1 MRSELHFV
9 GRKLFLSL
17 LVTVFCCTDLVWG
30 QSQGR
35 PQYGVLRQQ
44 QMMTGGI
51 GLTSID
57 GEPYYLI
64 YLRPELAFG
73 KIGLGL
79 ELNLR
84 VGEDGK
90 LRKEDWDETYDYF
103 RIIRYLRYGSK
114 RDPFY
119 ARAGALDY
127 ARLGH
132 GSIVYLYRNSPSYDT
147 RRIGLELDADFG
159 DFGFE
164 SIYSDFGAEPL
175 IGLRPFVRPLQLTEA
190 AAIPVL
196 GGMEVGAT
204 YAADLHPKANISN
217 DVDAL
222 GRNIQRDDGTL
233 AIIGLDIGFPLLSLD
248 ILNSTLYTDYAKIV
262 GYGSGVAVGLDLNF
276 SGLGAVTLAA
286 RYERRFNGDQYLPS
300 YFDPFY
306 EKERFVPNNDPAAIT
321 ILQSKANTLRGTKSS
336 EGYYGELWVSV
347 LGTFNVIGAYYSPV
361 GVKNAGILHLE
372 LETGNA
378 LPGIYLSGGYD
389 KKNVGPVFKVDNNSI
404 LYGQVGY
411 FPYPFLLVSM
421 LYEWTFVEDKDE
433 SGIVRG
439 YKTQKRVEPRVG
451 FVFYF

>member
-1 MRSELHFV
+1 MKSGSGFFCAKSFV
-9 GRKLFLSL
+9 LLSL
-17 LVTVFCCTDLVWG
+17 LVLSFPDRGLG
-30 QSQGR
+30 QNQDPSR
-35 PQYGVLRQQ
+35 YGMLRQQ

-57 GEPYYLI
+57 GNPYYLI
-64 YLRPELAFG
+64 FLRPELTFG

-103 RIIRYLRYGSK
+103 RIIRYLRYGLK
-114 RDPFY
+114 RDPLY

-132 GSIVYLYRNSPSYDT
+132 GSVVYLYRNSPSYDL

-175 IGLRPFVRPLQLTEA
+175 IGLRSYVRPLQLTEA
-190 AAIPVL
+190 AAIPIL
-196 GGMEVGAT
+196 GNMEVGAT
-204 YAADLHPKANISN
+204 YAADLHPNADISN
-217 DVDAL
+217 SVDAL
-222 GRNIQRDDGTL
+222 GRTVQRNNGTL
-233 AIIGLDIGFPLLSLD
+233 SIIGIDIGFPLLSLD
-248 ILNSTLYTDYAKIV
+248 ILNSTLYADYAKILE
-262 GYGSGVAVGLDLNF
+262 YGSGVALGIDLNF

-286 RYERRFNGDQYLPS
+286 KYERRFNGDQYLPS
-300 YFDPFY
+300 YFDAFY
-306 EKERFVPNNDPAAIT
+306 EKERFVSHNDPAANT
-321 ILQSKANTLRGTKSS
+321 ILQSKANTLRKTKSS

-347 LGTFNVIGAYYSPV
+347 LGTLNIVGGYYSPV
-361 GVKNAGILHLE
+361 GVRNAGILHLE

-389 KKNVGPVFKVDNNSI
+389 KKNVGSVFKVDNNSI
-404 LYGQVGY
+404 LHGQVGY

-433 SGIVRG
+433 FGIVRG

-451 FVFYF
+451 FMFYF

>member
-1 MRSELHFV
+1 MKSGSRFFRSKSFV
-9 GRKLFLSL
+9 LLSL
-17 LVTVFCCTDLVWG
+17 LVLSFPDRGLG
-30 QSQGR
+30 QNQDPSR
-35 PQYGVLRQQ
+35 YGMLRQQ

-57 GEPYYLI
+57 GNPYYLI
-64 YLRPELAFG
+64 FLRPELTFG

-103 RIIRYLRYGSK
+103 RVIRYLRYGLK
-114 RDPFY
+114 RDPLY

-132 GSIVYLYRNSPSYDT
+132 GSVVYLYRNSPSYDT

-175 IGLRPFVRPLQLTEA
+175 IGLRSYVRPLQLTEA
-190 AAIPVL
+190 AAIPIL
-196 GGMEVGAT
+196 GKMEVGAT
-204 YAADLHPKANISN
+204 YAADLHPNADISN
-217 DVDAL
+217 SVDAL
-222 GRNIQRDDGTL
+222 GRTVQRNNGTL
-233 AIIGLDIGFPLLSLD
+233 SIIGIDIGFPLLSLD
-248 ILNSTLYTDYAKIV
+248 ILNSTLYADYAKILE
-262 GYGSGVAVGLDLNF
+262 YGSGVALGIDLNF

-286 RYERRFNGDQYLPS
+286 KYERRFNGDQYLPS
-300 YFDPFY
+300 YFDAFY
-306 EKERFVPNNDPAAIT
+306 EKERFVSHNDPAANT
-321 ILQSKANTLRGTKSS
+321 MLQSKANTLRGMTSS

-347 LGTFNVIGAYYSPV
+347 LGTLNIVGGYYSPV
-361 GVKNAGILHLE
+361 GVRDAGVLHLE

-378 LPGIYLSGGYD
+378 LPGMYLSGGYD
-389 KKNVGPVFKVDNNSI
+389 KKNVGSVFKVDNNSI
-404 LYGQVGY
+404 LHGQVGY
-411 FPYPFLLVSM
+411 FPYPFVLVSM

-433 SGIVRG
+433 FGIVRG
-439 YKTQKRVEPRVG
+439 YKTRKRVEPRVG

>member
-1 MRSELHFV
+1 ML
-9 GRKLFLSL
+9 
-17 LVTVFCCTDLVWG
+17 
-30 QSQGR
+30 Q
-35 PQYGVLRQQ
+35 QQ
-44 QMMTGGI
+44 QMMTGGM

-57 GEPYYLI
+57 GVPYYLI
-64 YLRPELAFG
+64 FLRPELSFG

-114 RDPFY
+114 REPFY
-119 ARAGALDY
+119 ARAGALDH

-132 GSIVYLYRNSPSYDT
+132 GSIVYMYRNSPSYDT

-159 DFGFE
+159 KLGFE
-164 SIYSDFGAEPL
+164 SIYSDFGASPL
-175 IGLRPFVRPLQLTEA
+175 IGLRPYVRPLQYTDA
-190 AAIPVL
+190 AAIPIL
-196 GGMEVGAT
+196 GRMEVGAT
-204 YAADLHPKANISN
+204 YAADLHSNADMSN
-217 DVDAL
+217 DVDTL
-222 GRNIQRDDGTL
+222 GRTIRHNNGALVIV
-233 AIIGLDIGFPLLSLD
+233 GLDVGFPLLSLD
-248 ILNSTLYTDYAKIV
+248 ILNSTLYADYSKIL
-262 GYGSGVAVGLDLNF
+262 GYGSGVAVGIDLNF
-276 SGLGAVTLAA
+276 SGLGVVNLAG

-306 EKERFVPNNDPAAIT
+306 EKERFVPNNDPLAFT

-336 EGYYGELWVSV
+336 EGSYGELWVSV

-361 GVKNAGILHLE
+361 GVRNAGVLHLE
-372 LETGNA
+372 LDTGDA
-378 LPGIYLSGGYD
+378 LPGIYLAGGYD
-389 KKNVGPVFKVDNNSI
+389 KKNVGRVFKVDNNSL

-433 SGIVRG
+433 FGIVRG
-439 YKTQKRVEPRVG
+439 YKTQERVEPRVG